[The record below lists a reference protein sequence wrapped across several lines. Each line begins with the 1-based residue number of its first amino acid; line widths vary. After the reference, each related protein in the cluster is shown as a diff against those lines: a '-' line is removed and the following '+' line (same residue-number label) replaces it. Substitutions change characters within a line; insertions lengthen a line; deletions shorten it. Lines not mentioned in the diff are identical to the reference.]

1 MDRELKK
8 EIESM
13 RNINHSLSYKAMS
26 TESYRI
32 MGLLF
37 RCFLSLTLFICGITF
52 PQMNESIIPQNLK
65 NIPVYIS
72 ETPSVEAFADF
83 IDGMAN

>member
-1 MDRELKK
+1 MNRELKK

-13 RNINHSLSYKAMS
+13 RNINHSLSYNSMS
-26 TESYRI
+26 SENYRI

-37 RCFLSLTLFICGITF
+37 RCFLSLTFFICGITF
-52 PQMNESIIPQNLK
+52 PQMNASMVPQNLK
-65 NIPVYIS
+65 DIPVYIS
-72 ETPSVEAFADF
+72 TSPSVEVFADL

>member
-1 MDRELKK
+1 LNQDLKH

-13 RNINHSLSYKAMS
+13 RRNQDGLYDTFPSEN
-26 TESYRI
+26 YRM

-37 RCFLSLTLFICGITF
+37 RCFLSLALFICGIVF
-52 PQMNESIIPQNLK
+52 PKMNAAIIPQNLK
-65 NIPVYIS
+65 DIPVYIS
-72 ETPSVEAFADF
+72 TNPSVEAFADF